1 MSEPSTGGRTVASVR
16 AREVLDCRGLPTV
29 QVDVELDGGVTGT
42 ADVPSG
48 RSTGSNEAC
57 ELRDGGDRFGGF
69 GVRGAVGSVTGEIAE
84 SLVGGPLPDQRALDV
99 ALIEL
104 DGTSDKSRLGAN
116 AILGVSLAAARAR
129 AAASGMPLY
138 RALNANAHLL
148 PVPLVNLIN
157 GGKHASN
164 DLDFQEFIVIPVGAD
179 SILEALQISTE
190 VNLALAE
197 ILLERYGKSALNT
210 GDEGGYA
217 PAISSPQEALGLL
230 HEAVAD
236 AGHEGRFRYGLDCA
250 ATHYYDRDS
259 ATYELAGETRDTDA
273 MIDLYLELIR
283 DFDVITIEDPLD
295 EEDFAGFARLT
306 AESRIQIVGD
316 DLFVTNPERLRRGIA
331 EEAGQRAALE
341 GEPDRHP
348 LRGDRRRRPGPPERL
363 QGRRLRALRRDR
375 GPDHRRPRR
384 GARRRP
390 DQDRRAGAR
399 RAHRQVQP
407 PAPDLRGARLDR
419 GLSRRRARR
428 AGASRPRSRTL
439 AAADPRAA
447 AAPPPAQPIAFVDSL
462 PSRGEREARRAGLRI
477 AAAGLAA
484 CDVHRA
490 THGAVAL
497 AGDELIV
504 DGSRHRLDP
513 GGRVLVVGAGKAS
526 TGHRGRARG
535 DPRRPAG
542 RRRDRRPRR

>member
-1 MSEPSTGGRTVASVR
+1 VTDPSSTADRTVTAVR
-16 AREVLDCRGLPTV
+16 SREVLDCRGLPTV
-29 QVDVELDGGVTGT
+29 QVDVVLDGGVTGT

-57 ELRDGGDRFGGF
+57 ELRDGGTRFGGF
-69 GVRGAVGSVTGEIAE
+69 GVRDAVANVTGEIAE
-84 SLVGGPLPDQRALDV
+84 SLLGSPLPDQRSLDRALV
-99 ALIEL
+99 EL
-104 DGTSDKSRLGAN
+104 DGTPDKSRLGAN

-129 AAASGMPLY
+129 AEASGLPLY

-217 PAISSPQEALGLL
+217 PAISSPHEALGLL

-259 ATYELAGETRDTDA
+259 RTYELAGETRDTDA

-295 EEDFAGFARLT
+295 EEDFDGFARLT
-306 AESRIQIVGD
+306 AESGIQIVGD
-316 DLFVTNPERLRRGIA
+316 DLFVTNPERLRTGIA
-331 EEAGQRAALE
+331 KGAANALLWKVNQIGTLSEAIDAADLAHRNAYKVVVSERSGETEDPIIADLAVALGAGQIKT
-341 GEPDRHP
+341 
-348 LRGDRRRRPGPPERL
+348 
-363 QGRRLRALRRDR
+363 
-375 GPDHRRPRR
+375 
-384 GARRRP
+384 GAP
-390 DQDRRAGAR
+390 
-399 RAHRQVQP
+399 V
-407 PAPDLRGARLDR
+407 
-419 GLSRRRARR
+419 
-428 AGASRPRSRTL
+428 
-439 AAADPRAA
+439 
-447 AAPPPAQPIAFVDSL
+447 
-462 PSRGEREARRAGLRI
+462 RGERTAKYNRLLRI
-477 AAAGLAA
+477 SEELGATAVYPGAELAA
-484 CDVHRA
+484 P
-490 THGAVAL
+490 AVA
-497 AGDELIV
+497 A
-504 DGSRHRLDP
+504 
-513 GGRVLVVGAGKAS
+513 
-526 TGHRGRARG
+526 
-535 DPRRPAG
+535 
-542 RRRDRRPRR
+542 